1 MRKEKGGRIKI
12 KLFLP
17 PITRILMN
25 LNGIGALV
33 KGVILSCY
41 KGICTALFV
50 GIFSM
55 HATMCKKRIFML
67 RRIIENNLSIKQLT
81 TNESLCILTLESEN
95 ND

>member
-1 MRKEKGGRIKI
+1 MKKNVSIAHNLVFFYMRKEKGGRIKI

-67 RRIIENNLSIKQLT
+67 RRIIEKNLSIK
-81 TNESLCILTLESEN
+81 
-95 ND
+95 